1 VDRQIM
7 LVAYNAALA
16 QLRQTNPSM
25 PNIEDAAAAMAERA
39 FRRTQNVSDPMDDT
53 MYAAQ
58 QKFSRGVGRLM
69 FPFSSD
75 PLKAYNQMRRAYASG
90 DATRI
95 AKATAGVGTNI
106 LAGAAVNP
114 LWAAAGLAIAS
125 AFNSGDDDEV
135 IAEMLREKETNAAA
149 RRIASDVMA
158 TAFGN
163 AGMLASGIIEAAVG
177 DPRMAEDVGEPLAIR
192 ALGDLATATATGQF
206 GRAGGIAAQM
216 VGVPVV
222 APLGAITSTVAAV
235 RPNNEKLLTEY
246 RKRRKAG
253 TLTPQQARRM
263 RVLEASE
270 RLRKLREQSTQ

>member
-1 VDRQIM
+1 
-7 LVAYNAALA
+7 
-16 QLRQTNPSM
+16 
-25 PNIEDAAAAMAERA
+25 
-39 FRRTQNVSDPMDDT
+39 

-75 PLKAYNQMRRAYASG
+75 PLKAYNQIRRAYASG

-222 APLGAITSTVAAV
+222 APLSAITSTASAV
-235 RPNNEKLLTEY
+235 RPSDEKLLTEY